1 MQQADNVGMS
11 TTPTPSPAGHA
22 AAEPVRLLRSASNF
36 RDLGGHAGMDSRRVR
51 LGRVYRSDHL
61 AALTP
66 DDLRTLQGMG
76 ITHRIDFRGTAER
89 SALASEVAGITTL
102 ALTIE
107 PTVVHRV
114 QALLEQGRE
123 PTEAETVELM
133 CQTYRGFARDS
144 APVYAR
150 FFRHLLEHPTPLVFH
165 CTAGKDRTGFAA
177 ALLLGALGVARD
189 DIVEDYLLTNRLYVR
204 SPLVEARGPA
214 HVMDILWSV
223 QPAFLEAAFTAI
235 EQDFGGLTSYLQGP
249 MGLGPREL
257 TQLRDSLLET

>member
-1 MQQADNVGMS
+1 MPTS
-11 TTPTPSPAGHA
+11 TAPIASAENASLEPA
-22 AAEPVRLLRSASNF
+22 RLLRSASNF
-36 RDLGGHAGMDSRRVR
+36 RDLGGHTGLDGRRVR

-76 ITHRIDFRGTAER
+76 ITHRIDFRGEAER
-89 SALASEVAGITTL
+89 SALASEVAGIATL
-102 ALTIE
+102 ALSIE

-114 QALLEQGRE
+114 QALLAQGQE
-123 PTEAETVELM
+123 PTEAEAVELM

-150 FFRHLLEHPTPLVFH
+150 FFRHLLEQPTPLVFH

-177 ALLLGALGVARD
+177 ALLLSALGVSRE
-189 DIVEDYLLTNRLYVR
+189 DIVQDYLLTNRLYVR

-214 HVMDILWSV
+214 HVMDVLWSV
-223 QPAFLEAAFTAI
+223 QPAFLDAALAAI
-235 EQDFGGLTSYLQGP
+235 EQDFGGLAPYLQGP

-257 TQLRDSLLET
+257 AQLRDSLLEA

>member
-1 MQQADNVGMS
+1 MS
-11 TTPTPSPAGHA
+11 TPLPPFTSGHA
-22 AAEPVRLLRSASNF
+22 AAGLYRLLPSASNF
-36 RDLGGHAGMDSRRVR
+36 RDLGGHAGLDGRRVR

-66 DDLRTLQGMG
+66 DDLRTLQGLG
-76 ITHRIDFRGTAER
+76 ITHRIDFRGAAER
-89 SALASEVAGITTL
+89 SALTSEVAGITTL
-102 ALTIE
+102 ALSIE

-114 QALLEQGRE
+114 QALLAQGHE

-150 FFRHLLEHPTPLVFH
+150 FFRHLLEQPTPLVFH

-177 ALLLGALGVARD
+177 ALLLGALGVSRE
-189 DIVEDYLLTNRLYVR
+189 DIVADYLLTNRLYVR
-204 SPLVEARGPA
+204 SPLVEVRGPV

-223 QPAFLEAAFTAI
+223 QPAFLDAGLAAI
-235 EQDFGGLTSYLQGP
+235 EQDHGGLLRYLEGP

-257 TQLRDSLLET
+257 AQLRDSLLEA